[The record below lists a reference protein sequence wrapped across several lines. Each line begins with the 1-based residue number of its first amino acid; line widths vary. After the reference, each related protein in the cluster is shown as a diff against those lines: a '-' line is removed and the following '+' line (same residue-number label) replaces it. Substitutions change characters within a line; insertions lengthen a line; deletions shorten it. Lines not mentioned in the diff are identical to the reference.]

1 MREYTL
7 SHLFLRGR
15 SRAPRVITMP
25 VAVALVALLSACS
38 GGRGDGATAQDTTA
52 VNRDLS
58 MATTDSVL
66 PALQDVPVAEAPV
79 PEPQVAPP
87 VAAPRP
93 TPRPAPRPAA
103 RRPQSPAPAPAAP
116 AAPATAAEPAQATP
130 AASDGVIAEGS
141 TLRFSS
147 TVRLCT
153 SDRKVG
159 ERFTARLLDGASGT
173 NGVTLPSGA
182 IGTFEIATAK
192 RAQNQSDDTY
202 LTVRLLSVAMNGDSY
217 TVQSNTMSA
226 STERV
231 RAATRESDARKVA
244 GGAIIGAVAGQLLGK
259 DTKSTVIG
267 AAAGAAAGTA
277 AAVATADYD
286 TCLANGAVI
295 TVVTTAPLTIKRG
308 R

>member
-1 MREYTL
+1 MREYTH
-7 SHLFLRGR
+7 SRLRPPVRLHGR
-15 SRAPRVITMP
+15 RSITLTL
-25 VAVALVALLSACS
+25 AVAAVASLSACS
-38 GGRGDGATAQDTTA
+38 GGRGDGATAEDTTA
-52 VNRDLS
+52 VDRDLS
-58 MATTDSVL
+58 MATTDSL
-66 PALQDVPVAEAPV
+66 QPALQDVPVAEAPV
-79 PEPQVAPP
+79 PEPQAPPVAPP

-93 TPRPAPRPAA
+93 APRPTPRPATAPRAQAPAA
-103 RRPQSPAPAPAAP
+103 AQAQAPVADAPAPVP
-116 AAPATAAEPAQATP
+116 AE
-130 AASDGVIAEGS
+130 GVIAEGT

-153 SDRKVG
+153 SDRKAG
-159 ERFTARLLDGASGT
+159 ERFTARLVDAASGT
-173 NGVTLPSGA
+173 NGVSIPSGA

-192 RAQNQSDDTY
+192 RAANQNDDTY
-202 LTVRLLSVAMNGDSY
+202 LTVRLLSVAVNGDSY
-217 TVQSNTMSA
+217 AVSSSTMSA

-231 RAATRESDARKVA
+231 RAATRESDAKKVA

-295 TVVTTAPLTIKRG
+295 TVVTTAPLTIARG
-308 R
+308 S